1 MGQLA
6 GKEPGKQ
13 DRASWELEVSQEDRG
28 TDECAVDQQ
37 NYRKDRQIS
46 TAKCRG
52 SSQDLPRE
60 RTVKRYAPKS
70 KFTGAV

>member
-1 MGQLA
+1 MNVQLTNRITEK
-6 GKEPGKQ
+6 G
-13 DRASWELEVSQEDRG
+13 
-28 TDECAVDQQ
+28 
-37 NYRKDRQIS
+37 RQIS